1 MAQRGNEYWRRFG
14 REQIDRE
21 LSRVERCLASTD
33 ISLIDRLF
41 WQGRRRELRVAA
53 WLIDRTL
60 TPVAAEDRSLVW
72 APQPY
77 PQTIEPVL
85 DKLPATIGS
94 LAASAPER
102 LFALGQDDRVLT
114 NLTGHPLEIDIL
126 QPLKFRQLLLA
137 VSTQIQATLADL
149 RSMSVDQLAMNQTE
163 ILLDIWQGS
172 ASRFFGRYYTLT
184 VGDNALE
191 VVSTLNLDRLAV
203 GQQLLERVPCSS
215 DLWRYLL
222 WQTDITIDNQLHAHG
237 SVPATEYVKD
247 LATNA
252 TLQIANGVLYPF
264 LNRFGEL
271 ETVKEQF
278 YRPQM
283 LATRDIARF
292 RNHLSWRYYLERQYY
307 RPMAIFESRY
317 QLLVCSSESNLSGS
331 IQYRSIYAPRRQE
344 LSKLRG
350 FPWLVTMALEFRD
363 AVTPF
368 ATGATTFVGNVVV
381 YVLTEIVGRGLGLV
395 GKGILQGI
403 GQAWQE
409 RPRS

>member
-1 MAQRGNEYWRRFG
+1 MAKRGNEYWRRFG

-21 LSRVERCLASTD
+21 LLRVERCLASTD

-41 WQGRRRELRVAA
+41 WQGRRRELRMAA
-53 WLIDRTL
+53 WLINRTL
-60 TPVAAEDRSLVW
+60 PSAEKEEDCSLVW
-72 APQPY
+72 APNNQAL
-77 PQTIEPVL
+77 EPIL
-85 DKLPATIGS
+85 DQIPATGS
-94 LAASAPER
+94 LAASTPER
-102 LFALGQDDRVLT
+102 LFALGQDQRVLA
-114 NLTGHPLEIDIL
+114 NLTGQPLEIDIL
-126 QPLKFRQLLLA
+126 QPAKCRQLLLA
-137 VSTQIQATLADL
+137 VSEQIQATLVDL
-149 RSMSVDQLAMNQTE
+149 RSMSVEQLVVNQTD

-184 VGDNALE
+184 VGDSALE
-191 VVSTLNLDRLAV
+191 VVNTLNLDRLAV

-215 DLWRYLL
+215 DVWQYLL
-222 WQTDITIDNQLHAHG
+222 GQADITIDNQFHAYG
-237 SVPATEYVKD
+237 SVPATEYVQD
-247 LATNA
+247 LATNV
-252 TLQIANGVLYPF
+252 TLQIANAVLYPF

-271 ETVKEQF
+271 EAVKEQF

-307 RPMAIFESRY
+307 RPIAIFESRY
-317 QLLVCSSESNLSGS
+317 QLLVCSCGS
-331 IQYRSIYAPRRQE
+331 IEYRSIYAPRRQE
-344 LSKLRG
+344 LTKLRG
-350 FPWLVTMALEFRD
+350 IPWLVTMALEFRD

-368 ATGATTFVGNVVV
+368 ATAATTFVGNVVV

-403 GQAWQE
+403 GQAWPE

>member
-1 MAQRGNEYWRRFG
+1 MKRQGSKYWRRFG

-21 LSRVERCLASTD
+21 LLRVERCLASTD

-41 WQGRRRELRVAA
+41 WQGRRRELRAAA

-60 TPVAAEDRSLVW
+60 TSEIVEDRSLVW
-72 APQPY
+72 VPTDQALP
-77 PQTIEPVL
+77 PVL
-85 DKLPATIGS
+85 ESNLGS
-94 LAASAPER
+94 LAESAPER
-102 LFALGQDDRVLT
+102 LFALGQDDRALA
-114 NLTGHPLEIDIL
+114 NLTGQPLEIDIL
-126 QPLKFRQLLLA
+126 QPVKCRQLLLA
-137 VSTQIQATLADL
+137 VNAQIQATLVDL
-149 RSMSVDQLAMNQTE
+149 RSMSADQLIANQTE

-184 VGDNALE
+184 VGNSALE
-191 VVSTLNLDRLAV
+191 VVGTLNLDRLAV
-203 GQQLLERVPCSS
+203 GQQLADRVSCSS

-222 WQTDITIDNQLHAHG
+222 KQADVTIDNQLHAYG

-271 ETVKEQF
+271 EAVKEQF

-307 RPMAIFESRY
+307 RPLAIFESRY
-317 QLLVCSSESNLSGS
+317 ELLVCSSGS
-331 IQYRSIYAPRRQE
+331 IENRSIYAPRRQE
-344 LSKLRG
+344 LAQLRG
-350 FPWLVTMALEFRD
+350 VPWLVTMVLEFRD

-368 ATGATTFVGNVVV
+368 ATGATTFFGNVVV
-381 YVLTEIVGRGLGLV
+381 YVLTEVVGRGLGLV
-395 GKGILQGI
+395 GKGILQGL

>member
-1 MAQRGNEYWRRFG
+1 MTQRGNEYWRRFG

-21 LSRVERCLASTD
+21 ILRVERCLASND

-60 TPVAAEDRSLVW
+60 TPVAAADRSLVW
-72 APQPY
+72 APNNQPL
-77 PQTIEPVL
+77 EPVL
-85 DKLPATIGS
+85 DEPLATIGS
-94 LAASAPER
+94 LVASAPEQ
-102 LFALGQDDRVLT
+102 LFALGQEDQILV
-114 NLTGHPLEIDIL
+114 NLTGQPLEIDIL
-126 QPLKFRQLLLA
+126 QPVKCRQLLLA
-137 VSTQIQATLADL
+137 VSEQIQATLVDL
-149 RSMSVDQLAMNQTE
+149 RSMSADQLAVNQTE

-172 ASRFFGRYYTLT
+172 VSRFFGRYYTLT
-184 VGDNALE
+184 VGDSALE

-203 GQQLLERVPCSS
+203 GQQLIERVPGSS

-222 WQTDITIDNQLHAHG
+222 GQADVTIDNQLHAYG
-237 SVPATEYVKD
+237 SVPATEYVQD

-252 TLQIANGVLYPF
+252 TLQIANAVLYPF

-271 ETVKEQF
+271 EAVKEQF

-292 RNHLSWRYYLERQYY
+292 RNHLSWQYYLERQYY
-307 RPMAIFESRY
+307 RPLAIFESRY
-317 QLLVCSSESNLSGS
+317 QLLVCSSGS
-331 IQYRSIYAPRRQE
+331 IEYRSIYAPRRQE
-344 LSKLRG
+344 LAKLRG
-350 FPWLVTMALEFRD
+350 IPWLVTMVLEFRD

-368 ATGATTFVGNVVV
+368 VTGATTFVGNVMV
-381 YVLTEIVGRGLGLV
+381 YILTEIVGRGLGLI